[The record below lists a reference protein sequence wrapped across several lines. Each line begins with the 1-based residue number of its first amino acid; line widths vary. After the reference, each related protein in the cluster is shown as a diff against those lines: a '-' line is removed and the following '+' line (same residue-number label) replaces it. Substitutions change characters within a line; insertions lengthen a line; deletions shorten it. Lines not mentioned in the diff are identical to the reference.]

1 MSFTWQTHCTT
12 IYVLKEICCVN
23 SNQTLE
29 TFLFS
34 CVVRYCSNTIFQYD
48 LQNEINNILKTFI
61 KILRKGEKWLNFVT
75 S

>member
-12 IYVLKEICCVN
+12 IYALKKICRVN
-23 SNQTLE
+23 SNHTLE

-48 LQNEINNILKTFI
+48 LQNEMNNILKMFI